1 MTPMIQNTLLVAL
14 GGALGASLRYL
25 TGLGLTRALGHGFPY
40 GTLAVNVVG
49 SFLMGAVVVL
59 AAERGLTHLSPLV
72 VTGLLGGFTTFSA
85 FSLDAVT
92 LWQRGAVVP
101 AALYVAGSVAGGLV
115 ALVAGIAFARWA
127 AS

>member
-49 SFLMGAVVVL
+49 SFLMGVVVVL

-92 LWQRGAVVP
+92 LWERGEVVT
-101 AALYVAGSVAGGLV
+101 ATAYVGASVALSIG
-115 ALVAGIAFARWA
+115 ALVLGLLTARA
-127 AS
+127 LA